1 MADYFYKDGKKY
13 YKNQSHSNHQQNNCF
28 VETHTIAGSGTN
40 LTGNIPVTISLET
53 TTPQTVF
60 EDFTKNHNKTLIQL
74 FVVGQSAPVEV
85 TIRTRGSRT
94 PITAILQPVQTKIFQ
109 VEDFQSLTL
118 TRQEGPFT
126 LVTLFVQKTFCICCN
141 NQDNSCDE
149 YYGEDD
155 DCC

>member
-94 PITAILQPVQTKIFQ
+94 PIIATLQPVQTKIFQ